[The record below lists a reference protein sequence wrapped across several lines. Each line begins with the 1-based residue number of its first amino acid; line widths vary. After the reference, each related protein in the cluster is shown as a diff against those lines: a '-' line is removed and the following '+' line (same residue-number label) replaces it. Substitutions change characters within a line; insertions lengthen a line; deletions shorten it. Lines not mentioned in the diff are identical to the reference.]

1 MDLDSWLTQ
10 YVSVRY
16 SLAALPSTTLAL
28 PVQTAKHVVTTI
40 RMLLTSAR
48 HGGDSG
54 GGNGGDDRLLPATE
68 PTPAHQASTDTA
80 AAAAAALQAYRLL
93 ASTVYEARAH
103 GFTGQGTAGSA
114 IASFPSFSPTIP
126 DTVCKPYYNTS
137 AVAEAWRLLI
147 SAGNAL
153 GGNQGYEYDL
163 VAVGTTVGSNLFYA
177 TLQEFKT
184 AFNAAPKD
192 KAKLKAVGAK
202 LIGIVKEVDA
212 LLLTSP
218 SHLFGTYLRSAE
230 TSGTTV
236 AEVDLFRAAAKRL
249 VTVWGYPMANGTAV
263 EKTHSSN
270 LSEYAY
276 RLWAG
281 LVSSYHL
288 PRWQMWIANI
298 MDAVAY
304 DDGDN
309 GAGSGSDSGGGGAG
323 GGAGGGGGGNSRDR
337 GSVRGVRD
345 FTQDLMA
352 WELAWI
358 ANSSITSTS
367 IGIAPQG
374 SALRVAKE
382 LLARWGV

>member
-28 PVQTAKHVVTTI
+28 PAQTAKHVVTTN

-54 GGNGGDDRLLPATE
+54 GGNSGDDRLLPATE
-68 PTPAHQASTDTA
+68 PTPAHQSSTDTAA

-184 AFNAAPKD
+184 AFNATPKD

-230 TSGTTV
+230 TSGTTA

-263 EKTHSSN
+263 EKNHSSN

-304 DDGDN
+304 D
-309 GAGSGSDSGGGGAG
+309 GGGGG
-323 GGAGGGGGGNSRDR
+323 GGGGSGGGGGNSRVR

-367 IGIAPQG
+367 VGIAPQG
-374 SALRVAKE
+374 SALSVAKE